1 MNFKV
6 KTWRC
11 LLPILMLL
19 QAAPLLAATYITPT
33 EFVATSF
40 SAQPE
45 QGLIW
50 LKAPEQAMAIK
61 LFGHRYAG
69 LRLRYWRTDERTA
82 WILDEI
88 GKERMITM
96 GIVVDQDQ
104 ISRVAILEYRESR
117 GGEIRHPFFTQQFVG
132 ASMDS
137 KQDLS
142 NPIDGIS
149 GATLSVRAVTNAS
162 RFALYLHDLVLSQSA
177 EAKAPFT
184 SQDSAQNTYAPGR

>member
-50 LKAPEQAMAIK
+50 LKAPEQAMAVK
-61 LFGHRYAG
+61 LFGHRYAS

-149 GATLSVRAVTNAS
+149 CATLSVRAVTNAS

>member
-50 LKAPEQAMAIK
+50 LKAPEQAMAVK

-117 GGEIRHPFFTQQFVG
+117 GG
-132 ASMDS
+132 
-137 KQDLS
+137 
-142 NPIDGIS
+142 
-149 GATLSVRAVTNAS
+149 
-162 RFALYLHDLVLSQSA
+162 
-177 EAKAPFT
+177 
-184 SQDSAQNTYAPGR
+184 

>member
-50 LKAPEQAMAIK
+50 LKAPEQAMAVK

-149 GATLSVRAVTNAS
+149 GATLS
-162 RFALYLHDLVLSQSA
+162 YLHDLVLSQSA